1 MSEKEGKKCSKCHF
15 NVFFCARNS
24 NRHISR
30 LRKSYKVWIFAFQTF
45 LTIFSGKNYLGHQ
58 SYSGLGLSMT
68 FVFLMKLKLKEW
80 TYVVMSF
87 PGLLLRAHVRA
98 SAEFHPKTFSKQSKF
113 FRDFTPSENNQNHV
127 LY

>member
-1 MSEKEGKKCSKCHF
+1 MDFRIS
-15 NVFFCARNS
+15 NVFD
-24 NRHISR
+24 HIFREKLSGASILQWSR
-30 LRKSYKVWIFAFQTF
+30 SFDDICVSDETKIERMDIC
-45 LTIFSGKNYLGHQ
+45 TI
-58 SYSGLGLSMT
+58 
-68 FVFLMKLKLKEW
+68 
-80 TYVVMSF
+80 VMSF